1 MCRGPRA
8 LPTSWWAASGTGAA
22 VVRSGTGAVW
32 LEPGVLLQLGL
43 RCEKTE
49 RWDVRRMHQV
59 RPHSKTLHFSSSIF
73 FQLLLL
79 IFSCLRKA
87 AWDYG
92 RLALLM
98 DNDR

>member
-1 MCRGPRA
+1 
-8 LPTSWWAASGTGAA
+8 
-22 VVRSGTGAVW
+22 
-32 LEPGVLLQLGL
+32 
-43 RCEKTE
+43 
-49 RWDVRRMHQV
+49 MHQV

>member
-1 MCRGPRA
+1 MHK
-8 LPTSWWAASGTGAA
+8 
-22 VVRSGTGAVW
+22 
-32 LEPGVLLQLGL
+32 LGL
-43 RCEKTE
+43 MSEKTE
-49 RWDVRRMHQV
+49 RRDVRRPYGA
-59 RPHSKTLHFSSSIF
+59 RPYGKILHLSSSLF

-79 IFSCLRKA
+79 VFSCLRKA

>member
-1 MCRGPRA
+1 M
-8 LPTSWWAASGTGAA
+8 S
-22 VVRSGTGAVW
+22 
-32 LEPGVLLQLGL
+32 
-43 RCEKTE
+43 EKTE
-49 RWDVRRMHQV
+49 GMDMR
-59 RPHSKTLHFSSSIF
+59 RPHRLRPCGKTLHLSSPLF

-79 IFSCLRKA
+79 VFSCLRKA

>member
-1 MCRGPRA
+1 MERLHR
-8 LPTSWWAASGTGAA
+8 
-22 VVRSGTGAVW
+22 VR
-32 LEPGVLLQLGL
+32 L
-43 RCEKTE
+43 C
-49 RWDVRRMHQV
+49 
-59 RPHSKTLHFSSSIF
+59 SKPLYLSSSFF

-79 IFSCLRKA
+79 VFSCLRKA

>member
-1 MCRGPRA
+1 MLEVHLRCVGPRGFTCA
-8 LPTSWWAASGTGAA
+8 VSCVLPAPGSSG
-22 VVRSGTGAVW
+22 
-32 LEPGVLLQLGL
+32 EIMEQEQFGL
-43 RCEKTE
+43 RRELCESMKTG
-49 RWDVRRMHQV
+49 RREAV
-59 RPHSKTLHFSSSIF
+59 RPCDKTLHHPSSLLL
-73 FQLLLL
+73 QLLLL

>member
-1 MCRGPRA
+1 MGRPCR
-8 LPTSWWAASGTGAA
+8 
-22 VVRSGTGAVW
+22 
-32 LEPGVLLQLGL
+32 
-43 RCEKTE
+43 
-49 RWDVRRMHQV
+49 V
-59 RPHSKTLHFSSSIF
+59 RPCGKTLHFPSSLF

-79 IFSCLRKA
+79 VFSCLRKA

>member
-1 MCRGPRA
+1 MG
-8 LPTSWWAASGTGAA
+8 
-22 VVRSGTGAVW
+22 RSR
-32 LEPGVLLQLGL
+32 GL
-43 RCEKTE
+43 RPCG
-49 RWDVRRMHQV
+49 
-59 RPHSKTLHFSSSIF
+59 KTLHLSSCLF

-79 IFSCLRKA
+79 VFSCLRKA

>member
-1 MCRGPRA
+1 MTKPQNPP
-8 LPTSWWAASGTGAA
+8 LSS
-22 VVRSGTGAVW
+22 
-32 LEPGVLLQLGL
+32 LLL
-43 RCEKTE
+43 
-49 RWDVRRMHQV
+49 
-59 RPHSKTLHFSSSIF
+59 
-73 FQLLLL
+73 QLLLL

>member
-1 MCRGPRA
+1 MTKPQN
-8 LPTSWWAASGTGAA
+8 PPPSS
-22 VVRSGTGAVW
+22 
-32 LEPGVLLQLGL
+32 LLL
-43 RCEKTE
+43 
-49 RWDVRRMHQV
+49 
-59 RPHSKTLHFSSSIF
+59 
-73 FQLLLL
+73 QLLLL

>member
-1 MCRGPRA
+1 MG
-8 LPTSWWAASGTGAA
+8 
-22 VVRSGTGAVW
+22 
-32 LEPGVLLQLGL
+32 
-43 RCEKTE
+43 
-49 RWDVRRMHQV
+49 
-59 RPHSKTLHFSSSIF
+59 RPHGMRPCDKTLHLSSSLF

-79 IFSCLRKA
+79 VFSCLRKA